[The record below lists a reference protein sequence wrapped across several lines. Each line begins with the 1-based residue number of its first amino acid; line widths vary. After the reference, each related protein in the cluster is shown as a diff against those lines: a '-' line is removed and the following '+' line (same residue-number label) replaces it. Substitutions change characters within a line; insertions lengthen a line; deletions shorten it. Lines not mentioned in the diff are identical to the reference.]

1 MSAFTDPRLGDAV
14 NQAARDLPKGWE
26 LCIQIEAGCGEVV
39 LFRPSGVEEILPET
53 DEPLLS
59 DRVQAAVAAAR
70 AEEAKRRTTL

>member
-14 NQAARDLPKGWE
+14 NLAARDLPKGWQLVLE
-26 LCIQIEAGCGEVV
+26 IENGAAEVV
-39 LFRPSGVEEILPET
+39 LYRPSGAEEILHET

-59 DRVQAAVAAAR
+59 DRVRLAVAAAR